1 MESEQRL
8 TGENGSFLWNSTNA
22 YEVAGDKDK
31 VYFIEIHGYSTIS
44 VLEVNGV
51 DYLAKHGLSVGKVL
65 KPGIRIGAKKGQS
78 FTKIQ
83 FSVIDDV
90 TFWCE

>member
-1 MESEQRL
+1 MSPEERL
-8 TGENGSFLWNSTNA
+8 DGSGGSFLWNSTQA
-22 YEVAGDKDK
+22 YEVTGDKDK
-31 VYFIEIHGYSTIS
+31 VYWIEVHGYSTIT

-51 DYLAKHGLSVGKVL
+51 DYLAKHGLVSGKVL
-65 KPGIRIGAKKGQS
+65 KPGVRIGAKKGQS